1 MSIQTR
7 MFIRYSFLLLI
18 PVFVLSIIVGF
29 TYDCSKVLR
38 VLVGFS
44 VFVQAVNMWWLRN
57 LLPLVWFDIKALGRR

>member
-44 VFVQAVNMWWLRN
+44 IFVQAVNMWWLRN

>member
-1 MSIQTR
+1 

-29 TYDCSKVLR
+29 TYDFSKVLR

-44 VFVQAVNMWWLRN
+44 IFVQAVNMWWLRN

>member
-29 TYDCSKVLR
+29 TYDCSKALR

-44 VFVQAVNMWWLRN
+44 IFVHAVNMWWLRN